1 MQAGV
6 GPTSLFTHW
15 RTVAVPGAVQF
26 FTRLTGEKKKIKVNP
41 LQRLMVRHACYK
53 TNTVFKR
60 TRSNKY

>member
-26 FTRLTGEKKKIKVNP
+26 FTRLTGEKKKNKGQP
-41 LQRLMVRHACYK
+41 LTKAHGQACMLQD
-53 TNTVFKR
+53 
-60 TRSNKY
+60 KYCI